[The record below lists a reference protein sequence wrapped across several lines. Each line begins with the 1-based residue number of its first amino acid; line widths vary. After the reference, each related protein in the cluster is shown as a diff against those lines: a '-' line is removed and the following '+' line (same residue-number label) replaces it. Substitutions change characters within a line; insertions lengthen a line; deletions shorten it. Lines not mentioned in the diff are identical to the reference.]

1 MIDTGELL
9 AVAQLAIAFAGFSAL
24 VTVLGSRAARH
35 DVRLDAFRLRSLVEI
50 SLLTAAFS
58 LFPIIPH
65 KLSFADETVWQIS
78 SVVFLLVRT
87 AATFFAIRNLRNLA
101 HAGTSLDYKIGRWT
115 TWPLLLLSYAALLT
129 VASGLFP
136 AANAALYFATLY
148 MDLVQSGILFALV
161 VSSIMTIS
169 SK

>member
-9 AVAQLAIAFAGFSAL
+9 ALAQIAIAFAGFSAL
-24 VTVLGSRAARH
+24 VTVLGSRAAGN
-35 DVRLDAFRLRSLVEI
+35 DVRIDAFRLRGLVEI
-50 SLLTAAFS
+50 ALMVGAFS

-65 KLSFADETVWQIS
+65 KLSFADETVWRIS
-78 SVVFLLVRT
+78 SIVFLLVRT
-87 AATFFAIRNLRNLA
+87 AGMYFAVRKLRTIA
-101 HAGTSLDYKIGRWT
+101 HLGTSLDYKVGRWT
-115 TWPLLLLSYAALLT
+115 IWPLLLLSYAALLT

-136 AANAALYFATLY
+136 SANSALYFATLY

-161 VSSIMTIS
+161 VSSVMTIE